1 MEPVDAEDA
10 CAFAVEF
17 ANGAIGTFDINRAV
31 AGRGGTGRTAHQC
44 IEVHGTGGA
53 AIYELIRPF
62 ELQISLG
69 PAMTRTQQWARAEV
83 PFDLLRYPGSP
94 RNPRLDDPLFGYKLD
109 QGVAFLQAIQGE
121 TRDYPTFRD
130 GAEAQRVID
139 AVERA
144 AKERR
149 WVDLRA

>member
-1 MEPVDAEDA
+1 M
-10 CAFAVEF
+10 
-17 ANGAIGTFDINRAV
+17 
-31 AGRGGTGRTAHQC
+31 
-44 IEVHGTGGA
+44 
-53 AIYELIRPF
+53 
-62 ELQISLG
+62 
-69 PAMTRTQQWARAEV
+69 
-83 PFDLLRYPGSP
+83 
-94 RNPRLDDPLFGYKLD
+94 DDPLVGYKLD

-139 AVERA
+139 AIELA